1 MARLKS
7 GVGKTGVGKR
17 GKMDLRRRAWEDGR
31 GKMGMGKK
39 VGKMAVGKKGMEGDG
54 PGKVAMGKGG
64 RGAVMRKM
72 GVEHMPH
79 GSSGEDTS
87 GHSCLAP
94 RDATQGASRLSALM
108 DLRPPQ
114 LICWKHKPFCGAEG
128 TRWLTALSS
137 RSIYTTEGAG
147 EPDTELPF

>member
-54 PGKVAMGKGG
+54 PGKVAMGKEGG
-64 RGAVMRKM
+64 EAVMRKM

-108 DLRPPQ
+108 DLRPP
-114 LICWKHKPFCGAEG
+114 LRDNNKA
-128 TRWLTALSS
+128 
-137 RSIYTTEGAG
+137 
-147 EPDTELPF
+147 